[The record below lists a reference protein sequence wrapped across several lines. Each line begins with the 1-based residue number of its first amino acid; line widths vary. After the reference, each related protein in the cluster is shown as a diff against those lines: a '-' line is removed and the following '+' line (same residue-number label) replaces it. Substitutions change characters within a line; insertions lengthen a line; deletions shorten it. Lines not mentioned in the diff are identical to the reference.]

1 VAVRLKS
8 GKGFLLGTDEP
19 EQLLAALRHAI
30 S

>member
-1 VAVRLKS
+1 VKLKS

-19 EQLLAALRHAI
+19 EQLQAALRHAL